1 MNDVNR
7 LRILQDVIYRCLT
20 TRLAA
25 TRLEI
30 SDRHCRR
37 RGQPGNRQ
45 FMPGLAERALH
56 IIRERY
62 ADFGPTLACEKL
74 AEIHDL
80 YFP

>member
-1 MNDVNR
+1 
-7 LRILQDVIYRCLT
+7 
-20 TRLAA
+20 
-25 TRLEI
+25 
-30 SDRHCRR
+30 
-37 RGQPGNRQ
+37 
-45 FMPGLAERALH
+45 MPGLAERALH